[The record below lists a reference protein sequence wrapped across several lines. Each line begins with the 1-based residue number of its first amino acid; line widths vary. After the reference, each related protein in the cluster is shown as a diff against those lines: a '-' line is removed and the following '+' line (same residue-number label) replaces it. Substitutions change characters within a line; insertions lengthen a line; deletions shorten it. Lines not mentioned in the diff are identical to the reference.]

1 MPDSRK
7 IGKGVYNQVS
17 GLAHDL
23 EGRPLDTDWG
33 QQLALLLAEVV
44 FYEPAGIAPVWT
56 NQKGQDCQMVNQGTG
71 LPWWLSDKGI
81 HLPMQKT
88 RVRFLGRSPGEGNG
102 NPLQYSCLGNPVER
116 GAWQGYS
123 PWGHKVS
130 DTTQQLNNNKAWGL
144 LEDTQ

>member
-1 MPDSRK
+1 MPDSWK

-44 FYEPAGIAPVWT
+44 FYDPAGIAQVRT
-56 NQKGQDCQMVNQGTG
+56 NQKGQDCQIVNQGIG

-102 NPLQYSCLGNPVER
+102 NPLRYSCLGKPVER

-123 PWGHKVS
+123 SWGHKVL
-130 DTTQQLNNNKAWGL
+130 DRIQQLNNNKAWGL